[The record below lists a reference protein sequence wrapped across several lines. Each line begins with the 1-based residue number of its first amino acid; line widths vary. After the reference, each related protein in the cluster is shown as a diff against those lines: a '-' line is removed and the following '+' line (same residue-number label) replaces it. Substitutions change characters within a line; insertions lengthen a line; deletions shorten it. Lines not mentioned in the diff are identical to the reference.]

1 MKEGFLSIGMPVY
14 DDFDGVFFTIQALR
28 LYHPEIFEK
37 SEIIVVDNN
46 PNSPYGLRTANFCNG
61 IARKYKNIKYIK
73 FTERYGTAPAKQKAI
88 EEATG
93 EWYLGCDCHVLFPPG
108 VLDRLVK
115 YMEEHPDSKDI
126 LCGPVLLDDGSVST
140 HFAYK
145 WRGQNLGI
153 WTYDKRAQNPD
164 AEPFEIIGTGMGAFA
179 CRREAWPG
187 FHPEAYGFGGEEIY
201 IHEKFR
207 RNGGRALLLPFF
219 RWVHRF
225 GSGATVRY
233 PLKLWHKVR
242 NYVLEF
248 MELGWDLNEL
258 KEYYVGGGY
267 MKEEDWDFL
276 LLDPVNH
283 VNPPETIAFA
293 SDEQRLPNIK
303 HWIENRKNIVP
314 NSTIEEQEAMK
325 RAFKQS
331 IQELELQQKPK
342 NTDNQE
348 DSIPPQQP
356 ELETVILSMEE
367 LKKTDLIPEEAKQ
380 RILEA
385 FQKNPPLGEEPK
397 IRLMIPKRQANGKSG
412 CSGCGKA
419 KEALKPR
426 EDIIK
431 ELQKLSSLQEVVSRK
446 LPNLLGENADTLKQ
460 YLAGQKLILEI
471 GDDPYGTTL
480 NILTNMDKDA
490 TLVSYYQDH
499 RYVPE
504 LELLRRLAEKEERTF
519 AFNPF
524 DPAAFQL
531 QDEVDLAVIDLMDP
545 SFEMLNSVFERL
557 KGKIKNRIIIHK
569 TAKYG
574 IMAPE
579 NKLGLSPGITKFLMD
594 NQEWSVVKYSVK
606 EQGLVVMSSVQEDK
620 PKIQRSSFS
629 MLKSFAKAM
638 ATHIATGGKEVDK
651 ETLRERLEICAACSL
666 RIDNRCSVCGCFLVD
681 GIGGTGKA
689 KMRHESCPYGFW
701 RAVKD

>member
-1 MKEGFLSIGMPVY
+1 
-14 DDFDGVFFTIQALR
+14 
-28 LYHPEIFEK
+28 
-37 SEIIVVDNN
+37 
-46 PNSPYGLRTANFCNG
+46 
-61 IARKYKNIKYIK
+61 
-73 FTERYGTAPAKQKAI
+73 
-88 EEATG
+88 
-93 EWYLGCDCHVLFPPG
+93 
-108 VLDRLVK
+108 
-115 YMEEHPDSKDI
+115 
-126 LCGPVLLDDGSVST
+126 
-140 HFAYK
+140 
-145 WRGQNLGI
+145 
-153 WTYDKRAQNPD
+153 
-164 AEPFEIIGTGMGAFA
+164 
-179 CRREAWPG
+179 
-187 FHPEAYGFGGEEIY
+187 
-201 IHEKFR
+201 
-207 RNGGRALLLPFF
+207 
-219 RWVHRF
+219 
-225 GSGATVRY
+225 
-233 PLKLWHKVR
+233 
-242 NYVLEF
+242 

-276 LLDPVNH
+276 LLDPVHH

-293 SDEQRLPNIK
+293 KDEARLPQIQKWLNDK
-303 HWIENRKNIVP
+303 KQP
-314 NSTIEEQEAMK
+314 NTQANEQEGLKEM
-325 RAFKQS
+325 FKQS
-331 IQELELQQKPK
+331 IQELELRQKLKESEMQQNIKVP
-342 NTDNQE
+342 DDHQ
-348 DSIPPQQP
+348 I
-356 ELETVILSMEE
+356 ETETIVLTMEE
-367 LKKTDLIPEEAKQ
+367 LKKTDIIPEEAKQ
-380 RILEA
+380 RILETI
-385 FQKNPPLGEEPK
+385 QRNPLPDGTEPK
-397 IRLMIPKRQANGKSG
+397 IRIAIPKQQARGKGG

-419 KEALKPR
+419 REAIKSR
-426 EDIIK
+426 EELIK

-480 NILTNMDKDA
+480 AILTNMDKDA

-504 LELLRRLAEKEERTF
+504 LEILRRLAEKEERTF

-574 IMAPE
+574 LMTPE

-594 NQEWSVVKYSVK
+594 NQEWSVVKHSVK